1 MEKYKIAFIDESDS
15 QWLSFKDNFE
25 ADFDVE
31 HINPTSDI
39 TKSPEMYILDLLK
52 SDIDILF
59 IDFLMEEKVGY
70 NWDTIEE
77 ILAKHNPYF
86 PFLIVTSNV
95 EDAFNNINNSLNVYS
110 KTIWDQNHTDDLKN
124 FKLQI
129 KYLIEN
135 YRKNII
141 DKEVKL
147 KELKQMDSIPQEFEN
162 EYIELNQ
169 FFAKLSGDDININ
182 NLTLESWKKLDK
194 LLESTQN
201 LLNELNKD
209 V

>member
-1 MEKYKIAFIDESDS
+1 
-15 QWLSFKDNFE
+15 
-25 ADFDVE
+25 
-31 HINPTSDI
+31 
-39 TKSPEMYILDLLK
+39 
-52 SDIDILF
+52 
-59 IDFLMEEKVGY
+59 
-70 NWDTIEE
+70 
-77 ILAKHNPYF
+77 
-86 PFLIVTSNV
+86 LIVTSNV

-141 DKEVKL
+141 DKEVRLKEL
-147 KELKQMDSIPQEFEN
+147 KELKQMDSIPQELEN

-182 NLTLESWKKLDK
+182 NLTLES
-194 LLESTQN
+194 
-201 LLNELNKD
+201 
-209 V
+209 

>member
-1 MEKYKIAFIDESDS
+1 MEKYKIAFIDEMES
-15 QWLSFKDNFE
+15 QWLSFKNNFE

-31 HINPTSDI
+31 HINPTAETSKDLE
-39 TKSPEMYILDLLK
+39 TYILNLLK
-52 SDIDILF
+52 SDIDILL
-59 IDFLMEEKVGY
+59 IDFLMVDQVGY
-70 NWDTIEE
+70 NWDTIEK

-95 EDAFNNINNSLNVYS
+95 EDAFNDINNSLNVYS

-141 DKEVKL
+141 DKEKRL
-147 KELKQMDSIPQEFEN
+147 KKLKQMDSIPQELEN

-169 FFAKLSGDDININ
+169 FFAKLSGDVISIS

-194 LLESTQN
+194 LLENTQN
-201 LLNELNKD
+201 LLNELNKN

>member
-1 MEKYKIAFIDESDS
+1 MEKYKIAFIDEMES
-15 QWLSFKDNFE
+15 QWLSFKNNFE
-25 ADFDVE
+25 ADFDLE
-31 HINPTSDI
+31 YINPTAETSKDLE
-39 TKSPEMYILDLLK
+39 TYILDLLK
-52 SDIDILF
+52 SDVDILL
-59 IDFLMEEKVGY
+59 IDFLMVDQVGY
-70 NWDTIEE
+70 NWDTIEKT
-77 ILAKHNPYF
+77 LAKHNPYF

-95 EDAFNNINNSLNVYS
+95 EDAFNDINNPLNVYS
-110 KTIWDQNHTDDLKN
+110 KMIWDQNHTDDLKN

-135 YRKNII
+135 YRKNITN
-141 DKEVKL
+141 KQTRL
-147 KELKQMDSIPQEFEN
+147 KELKQMDSIPQKLEN

-169 FFAKLSGDDININ
+169 FFAKLSGDVISIS

-194 LLESTQN
+194 LLEKTQN